1 MSTPDLE
8 RPRAVLF
15 DRDGTLVVDV
25 PYNGDPERVELMP
38 SAHAALALLRR
49 AGVPIGVVTN
59 QSAIGSGLI
68 GRADADAVNAEVER
82 RLGAI
87 DVWMMCPHTP
97 ADGCAC
103 RKPRPGMIVAAA
115 ACLGVQPAEVAV
127 VGDIGAD
134 MEAAAAA
141 GSRSVLVPTP
151 ETAADEVAAAGLVAS
166 DLIEALELL
175 GFRS

>member
-1 MSTPDLE
+1 MSTPVVE

-15 DRDGTLVVDV
+15 DRDGTLVVDI

-38 SAHAALALLRR
+38 SAQGALAALRR
-49 AGVPIGVVTN
+49 AGVLIGVVTN
-59 QSAIGSGLI
+59 QSAIGLGLI
-68 GRADADAVNAEVER
+68 DRADADAVNAEVER
-82 RLGAI
+82 QLGAI
-87 DVWMMCPHTP
+87 DVWMVCPHTP
-97 ADGCAC
+97 EDGCTC

-115 ACLGVQPAEVAV
+115 ARLGVQPTEVAV

-151 ETAADEVAAAGLVAS
+151 ATATAEVAAAPLVAR
-166 DLIEALELL
+166 DLVQALELL